1 MKKSL
6 IIILLTLS
14 IISCKDVIN
23 EIPQNPFQT
32 TPYYFNYNTSLLPPP
47 RIPADNPISVE
58 GVQLGRMLFYDPILS
73 SDSSQSCSSCHDQK
87 NAFTDNNQQ
96 FSVGVEGTIGKR
108 NSMAIFNL
116 MWHIDGFFW
125 DGRSNLLRHQA
136 IEPIIDE
143 TEMNETIDHVIMK
156 LNRSSLYKENLQKAF
171 PETTFNEEI
180 IGKALEQFMLSIISS
195 DSKFDRVMLGLES
208 FTDEEKT
215 GQVIFNS
222 EAITIQNEVDP
233 NNPQNF
239 GADCFHCHGN
249 SLFMRREFLA
259 NGLSDNGDKGLGGV
273 TRDPRDDYKFKTTS
287 LRNIE
292 KTAPYMHD
300 GRFKTLE
307 EVVQFYLSDMNASSA
322 VDLSNSPN
330 LHALKDSVYL
340 SPEHKKALVAFL
352 KTLTDESLLTNEKY
366 SSPF

>member
-1 MKKSL
+1 MKKL
-6 IIILLTLS
+6 FIISFLFITLL
-14 IISCKDVIN
+14 SCKDVIN
-23 EIPQNPFQT
+23 EIPQNPFLI
-32 TPYYFNYNTSLLPPP
+32 TPYSFSYNTSLLPPP
-47 RIPADNPISVE
+47 RIPSDNPLTEE

-73 SDSSQSCSSCHDQK
+73 SDSSQSCNSCHNQA
-87 NAFTDNNQQ
+87 NAFTDNNNQ
-96 FSVGVEGTIGKR
+96 FSVGVKGTVGKR

-125 DGRSNLLRHQA
+125 DGSADILRHQA
-136 IEPIIDE
+136 IQPIIDE

-156 LNRSSLYKENLQKAF
+156 LNRSPLYKEHLQKAF
-171 PETTFNEEI
+171 LESTFDEKI
-180 IGKALEQFMLSIISS
+180 IGKALEQFMLSIVSS
-195 DSKFDRVMLGLES
+195 NSKFDRVMLGLES
-208 FTDEEKT
+208 FTDEEKV

-222 EAITIQNEVDP
+222 ESIPLKDEVDP

-249 SLFMRREFLA
+249 SLFMRREFLT
-259 NGLSDNGDKGLGGV
+259 NGLSDNGDKGLGDV
-273 TRDPRDDYKFKTTS
+273 TGNPNDNYKFKTTS

-322 VDLSNSPN
+322 VDLSDSPN

-340 SPEHKKALVAFL
+340 SPEHKKALISFL

>member
-47 RIPADNPISVE
+47 RIPADNPITVE

-73 SDSSQSCSSCHDQK
+73 SDSSQSCSSCHNQK

-96 FSVGVEGTIGKR
+96 FSAGVEGTIGKR

-143 TEMNETIDHVIMK
+143 TEMNETIDHVITK

-171 PETTFNEEI
+171 PET
-180 IGKALEQFMLSIISS
+180 
-195 DSKFDRVMLGLES
+195 
-208 FTDEEKT
+208 
-215 GQVIFNS
+215 
-222 EAITIQNEVDP
+222 
-233 NNPQNF
+233 
-239 GADCFHCHGN
+239 
-249 SLFMRREFLA
+249 
-259 NGLSDNGDKGLGGV
+259 
-273 TRDPRDDYKFKTTS
+273 
-287 LRNIE
+287 
-292 KTAPYMHD
+292 
-300 GRFKTLE
+300 
-307 EVVQFYLSDMNASSA
+307 
-322 VDLSNSPN
+322 
-330 LHALKDSVYL
+330 
-340 SPEHKKALVAFL
+340 
-352 KTLTDESLLTNEKY
+352 
-366 SSPF
+366 

>member
-1 MKKSL
+1 MKKSS

-96 FSVGVEGTIGKR
+96 FSVGVDGTIGKR

-143 TEMNETIDHVIMK
+143 TEMNETIDHVITK

-171 PETTFNEEI
+171 PETTFNEEL

-215 GQVIFNS
+215 
-222 EAITIQNEVDP
+222 
-233 NNPQNF
+233 
-239 GADCFHCHGN
+239 
-249 SLFMRREFLA
+249 
-259 NGLSDNGDKGLGGV
+259 
-273 TRDPRDDYKFKTTS
+273 
-287 LRNIE
+287 
-292 KTAPYMHD
+292 APAMHD

>member
-1 MKKSL
+1 MKKLFVISF
-6 IIILLTLS
+6 LS
-14 IISCKDVIN
+14 VAFISCKDVIN

-32 TPYYFNYNTSLLPPP
+32 TPYSFNYNSSLLPPP
-47 RIPADNPISVE
+47 TIPSDNPLTEE
-58 GVQLGRMLFYDPILS
+58 GVELGRMLFYDPILS
-73 SDSSQSCSSCHDQK
+73 SDSSQSCSSCHNQE

-96 FSVGVEGTIGKR
+96 FSVGVKGTVGKR

-125 DGRSNLLRHQA
+125 DGRADILRHQA
-136 IEPIIDE
+136 IMPIVDK
-143 TEMNETIDHVIMK
+143 TEMNETIDQVIIK
-156 LNRSSLYKENLQKAF
+156 LNRSPLYKDYLQKAF
-171 PETTFNEEI
+171 SESTFDEVL
-180 IGKALEQFMLSIISS
+180 IGKALEQFMLSIVSA
-195 DSKFDRVMLGLES
+195 DSKFDRVMLGLET
-208 FTDEEKT
+208 FTNEEKV
-215 GQVIFNS
+215 GQVVFNS
-222 EAITIQNEVDP
+222 EAIPLKEEADP

-249 SLFMRREFLA
+249 SLFMRREFLS
-259 NGLSDNGDKGLGGV
+259 NGLSDNGDKGLGSV
-273 TRDPRDDYKFKTTS
+273 TGNPRDDYKFKTTS

-307 EVVQFYLSDMNASSA
+307 EVVQFYLSDMNTNSA
-322 VDLSNSPN
+322 TDLSNSPN

-340 SPEHKKALVAFL
+340 SPDHKKALIAFL
-352 KTLTDESLLTNEKY
+352 KTLTDENLLTKEKY